1 MTTGQPDRHYEE
13 LLNALRSTSGEER
26 QGALDHL
33 AGDPDVDVLLRS
45 MAFVLDSADEL
56 IERGASALRQA
67 VGKHLFP
74 SEFVPRGAMSILRP
88 TSQVDKFA
96 FLERGEEV
104 LLQRPNKGT
113 QRFRVLSRSQISPLN
128 IGSAGSTYN
137 PARDETTLNLAIR
150 SPEPFPVAMIQSLP
164 FLLQG
169 DLAGAQIIYRALR
182 TALSRIEV
190 RIDDEPFFAD
200 QSQVRNLFEGNQFVG
215 QVTRNEGQLPFD
227 LIEFFLGFSSL
238 LRNFEIKL
246 GQVHDQILEGQSK
259 GRYEGLDSATQI
271 DISLTLTGDALQGV
285 EVTPSYFLLNPIV
298 VENMYEKRS
307 LPVAYQGARDT
318 LEFNINLAESN
329 SEVPVD
335 VLELT
340 TTSSDSPTEVVLT
353 PDFSSA
359 SNRSEVV
366 GKFQVIKKA
375 AATSSADSKTV
386 QTSISL
392 DPAHIG
398 KLTGPVHATMLCTN
412 GSAVENLPS
421 GSIYRGLN
429 GDLGRFEL
437 TNVVRTTR
445 YHDASISEQKLLNGL
460 LDAYACDINV
470 FADTARLKS
479 LWQFYAERVNASG
492 ADLRKFDFG
501 IVKTTLK
508 VTSTIYRLGNL
519 PCYEICIGVDDDQFD
534 TPDELFSYVDILQM
548 VVIRLCP
555 INCTSRFK
563 VEKTRSGEILE
574 WPILIASERLS
585 P

>member
-113 QRFRVLSRSQISPLN
+113 QRFRVLARSQISPLN

-182 TALSRIEV
+182 TALSRIEI

-238 LRNFEIKL
+238 
-246 GQVHDQILEGQSK
+246 
-259 GRYEGLDSATQI
+259 
-271 DISLTLTGDALQGV
+271 
-285 EVTPSYFLLNPIV
+285 
-298 VENMYEKRS
+298 
-307 LPVAYQGARDT
+307 
-318 LEFNINLAESN
+318 
-329 SEVPVD
+329 
-335 VLELT
+335 
-340 TTSSDSPTEVVLT
+340 
-353 PDFSSA
+353 
-359 SNRSEVV
+359 
-366 GKFQVIKKA
+366 
-375 AATSSADSKTV
+375 
-386 QTSISL
+386 
-392 DPAHIG
+392 
-398 KLTGPVHATMLCTN
+398 
-412 GSAVENLPS
+412 
-421 GSIYRGLN
+421 
-429 GDLGRFEL
+429 
-437 TNVVRTTR
+437 
-445 YHDASISEQKLLNGL
+445 
-460 LDAYACDINV
+460 
-470 FADTARLKS
+470 
-479 LWQFYAERVNASG
+479 
-492 ADLRKFDFG
+492 
-501 IVKTTLK
+501 
-508 VTSTIYRLGNL
+508 
-519 PCYEICIGVDDDQFD
+519 
-534 TPDELFSYVDILQM
+534 
-548 VVIRLCP
+548 
-555 INCTSRFK
+555 
-563 VEKTRSGEILE
+563 
-574 WPILIASERLS
+574 
-585 P
+585 